1 MKRQGDYIKIVSP
14 ESISKDDISGLL
26 CCAFEGGSNYWYHS
40 LHVDRYPD
48 GMGKSDFES
57 WHIEVPL
64 LEGGVLKF
72 KDAEEAD
79 SDAVDEDG
87 YYRLDLEK
95 IKEGLAVLREKF
107 PRHWSDFANK
117 NDDAI
122 TGDCFLQCCIFG
134 DIIYG

>member
-1 MKRQGDYIKIVSP
+1 MSGYIKIESP

-26 CCAFEGGSNYWYHS
+26 CSAFEGGSSYWCCDLAVH
-40 LHVDRYPD
+40 RYPD
-48 GMGKSDFES
+48 GMGKSDFEF

-64 LEGGVLKF
+64 IEGGVLKF
-72 KDAEEAD
+72 RDVEEAEDAE
-79 SDAVDEDG
+79 VDEDG
-87 YYRLDLEK
+87 YYHLDLEK

-117 NDDAI
+117 NDDAT